1 MGLPEKAQVD
11 GALDSDHNNRK
22 WLIAG
27 IALRAP
33 LKPINTTTTT
43 TTTTTT
49 LPLVAVDIDDKDQKE
64 EAEAEEECATTP
76 TSVESRIP
84 KILTC
89 PPAPK
94 KKRKSSSKCNNFRGV
109 AVIREFFNPPDLET
123 VFIRHV
129 S

>member
-1 MGLPEKAQVD
+1 MGLSEKAAQVD
-11 GALDSDHNNRK
+11 GGFDSDHSNRK
-22 WLIAG
+22 WVIAG
-27 IALRAP
+27 ISLRAP

-43 TTTTTT
+43 TT
-49 LPLVAVDIDDKDQKE
+49 LDIDRDQKE
-64 EAEAEEECATTP
+64 EEEEAEDECTTTP

-84 KILTC
+84 TILTC

-94 KKRKSSSKCNNFRGV
+94 KKRKPSSKCNNFRGV